1 MHALLP
7 YTPPMSYL
15 PSEEQISVQDP
26 ELYASHPDPV
36 SSAIDP
42 RMAQIQRQL
51 AAEGAVS
58 ACASSGSWSM
68 DLSPEPFAHMQLA
81 APTSVS
87 TLSPFE
93 SDLSSASGADTPHSI
108 HDSWSYAPRYL
119 TPPYEENANM
129 LSHTNS
135 WGCPSPGIDL
145 DPHAVPPH
153 AVHQYPEIK
162 PIFEAGAAAD
172 ATTSL
177 PSPVISPPSPPSLRQ
192 KKPSAGRVTKRSTTS
207 SQPKPKPSSAR
218 QTSKTRSTPRRG
230 PTRLFVCS
238 FRRYGCT
245 STFTS
250 KNEWKR
256 HVASKHIQLGFYRCD
271 VGGCAGEHNTT
282 GSRSEKLFNRKD
294 LFTQHQ
300 RRMHA
305 PWANR
310 NPKQPASEQE
320 RDAFERTLQSVR
332 ERCWHE
338 LRTLP
343 DRSTCGVC
351 GKAFSGPRSWD
362 QRMEHLGRHYEK
374 EDLGADAEREDPD
387 LREWALAQG
396 ILRPVKGT
404 ARLELAEK

>member
-1 MHALLP
+1 MHSLLP
-7 YTPPMSYL
+7 YTPPVPYL
-15 PSEEQISVQDP
+15 PSEDQMSVQDP
-26 ELYASHPDPV
+26 ELYASHQDPV
-36 SSAIDP
+36 STAIDP

-51 AAEGAVS
+51 AAEGAVP
-58 ACASSGSWSM
+58 ACASSPGPWTLDM
-68 DLSPEPFAHMQLA
+68 HPEPFAPMHLA
-81 APTSVS
+81 SPTVS

-93 SDLSSASGADTPHSI
+93 SDLSSVSGADTPHSI
-108 HDSWSYAPRYL
+108 HDSWAYAPRYL
-119 TPPYEENANM
+119 TPPYEENINM

-135 WGCPSPGIDL
+135 WGCPSPGVDL
-145 DPHAVPPH
+145 DPHGIPPH
-153 AVHQYPEIK
+153 AVQQYPEIK
-162 PIFEAGAAAD
+162 PIFEACAAVD

-177 PSPVISPPSPPSLRQ
+177 PSPVPSPPSPPSLRQ
-192 KKPSAGRVTKRSTTS
+192 KKPSNRVTKRSSTS
-207 SQPKPKPSSAR
+207 SQPKPKPSATR
-218 QTSKTRSTPRRG
+218 QIPKNKTSPRRG
-230 PTRLFVCS
+230 PTRLFMCS
-238 FRRYGCT
+238 FKLYGCT

-271 VGGCAGEHNTT
+271 VGNCAGEHNTT
-282 GSRSEKLFNRKD
+282 GSRLGKLFNRKD

-310 NPKQPASEQE
+310 NPKQPANEQE
-320 RDAFERTLQSVR
+320 RDAFERTLHSVR

-351 GKAFSGPRSWD
+351 GKAFSGPQSWD

-387 LREWALAQG
+387 LRDWALAQG
-396 ILRPVKGT
+396 ILRAVKGT
-404 ARLELAEK
+404 ASLELAEK